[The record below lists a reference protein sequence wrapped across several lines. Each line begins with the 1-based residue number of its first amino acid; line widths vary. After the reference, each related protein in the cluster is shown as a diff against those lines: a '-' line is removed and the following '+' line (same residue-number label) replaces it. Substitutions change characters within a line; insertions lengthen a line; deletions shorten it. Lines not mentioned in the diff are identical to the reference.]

1 MLKFLIQG
9 MLGLLMLFS
18 FVGIAGFTAGVVT
31 RVLPD
36 ARCINSECANPCK
49 TSARFVR
56 HAGCLK

>member
-1 MLKFLIQG
+1 MRFILTGLA
-9 MLGLLMLFS
+9 GLLMLFS

-36 ARCINSECANPCK
+36 ARCINSECADPCK